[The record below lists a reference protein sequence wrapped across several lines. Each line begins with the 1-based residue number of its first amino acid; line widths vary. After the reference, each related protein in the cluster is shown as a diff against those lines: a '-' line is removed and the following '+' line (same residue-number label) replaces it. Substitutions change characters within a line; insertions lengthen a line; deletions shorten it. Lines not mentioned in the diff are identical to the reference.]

1 MRLVAGLVAVEN
13 FGVKFNPRHGAGGNF
28 QESENE
34 METKIFDLRS
44 VDMATAYGLTQSAA
58 AIRHG
63 DVLLVADGVAVLYL
77 AWPCMVAGASDVFH
91 GLADGSTWDAVAVD
105 LAAEGRAD
113 KAAQLRAG
121 VDLARRP
128 LADLVAA
135 AVDLADL
142 AEGAAA

>member
-1 MRLVAGLVAVEN
+1 MAGLVAVEN

-44 VDMATAYGLTQSAA
+44 VDMATAYGLTQSGP
-58 AIRHG
+58 IRHG

-142 AEGAAA
+142 AEGVAA

>member
-1 MRLVAGLVAVEN
+1 MGPGETFKKARM
-13 FGVKFNPRHGAGGNF
+13 K
-28 QESENE
+28 

-44 VDMATAYGLTQSAA
+44 VEMATAYGLTQSAA

-91 GLADGSTWDAVAVD
+91 RLADGSTWDAVAVD

-142 AEGAAA
+142 AEGVAA

>member
-1 MRLVAGLVAVEN
+1 MGPGETFKKARM
-13 FGVKFNPRHGAGGNF
+13 K
-28 QESENE
+28 
-34 METKIFDLRS
+34 METKIFDLRT
-44 VDMATAYGLTQSAA
+44 VDMATAYGLTQSAT

-91 GLADGSTWDAVAVD
+91 RLADGSTWDAVAVD

-142 AEGAAA
+142 AEGVAA

>member
-1 MRLVAGLVAVEN
+1 
-13 FGVKFNPRHGAGGNF
+13 
-28 QESENE
+28 

-44 VDMATAYGLTQSAA
+44 VDMATAYGLTQSGP
-58 AIRHG
+58 IRHG

-142 AEGAAA
+142 AEGVAA